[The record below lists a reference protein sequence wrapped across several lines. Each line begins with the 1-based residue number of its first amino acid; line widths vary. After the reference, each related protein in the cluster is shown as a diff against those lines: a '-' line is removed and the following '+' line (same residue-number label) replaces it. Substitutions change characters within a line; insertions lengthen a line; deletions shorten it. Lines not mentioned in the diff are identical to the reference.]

1 MPMAVIDPVNSLP
14 EEAITSPSSRI
25 VRIPFYWTSRGES
38 LFGWWHTNRDRH
50 QIEQAVVIAAPLGYE
65 QVHAHR
71 SLRHLADALAHSG
84 IPTLRFDWHGTGDS
98 TGLDEDPD
106 RWTVWSDN
114 LRDAVELVK
123 RQFGVR
129 RVSVVGLRLGATLA
143 AASLTSNQIEHLVL
157 WAPVVNG
164 KTYVREMTAIDR
176 TSEIAPQN
184 RPGEACDL
192 EPSGFVL
199 SDETAK
205 AVAQINLLHA
215 QPMRCPTLIVS
226 REDLAAADG
235 KLYEAYL
242 AAGIVTD
249 HTTFAGYPEMMISP
263 HKGEVPHRA
272 IESIVRWLSGRMTAL
287 SPGSAAKP
295 DFTAA
300 EVMIARY
307 QPEGRKPLEKFTYL
321 RERLVQISSEPDLFG
336 ILSEPTMPFPSDR
349 PTIVLLNAGSAYRVG
364 PGRLNVHL
372 ARRLASEGFRCVR
385 IDANGLGDSVAA
397 EGIPENESYAATILR
412 DVDLTLQFLRA
423 QQLGRRF
430 VLTGLCSGA
439 YYAFQ
444 SAVALIDPTLV
455 ESILINPLTYF
466 WKDGMVITESTDRQ
480 VAVQQYYFESALDPG
495 KWLRF
500 LSGRSQI
507 GLGGAVK
514 IVAHKLGLWRHKSH
528 DNSSDDLERP
538 LHSHPVRD
546 DLPADLDQ
554 LVQHDRYVSMFFA
567 ETDPGY
573 SILMHKAARR
583 AKRLMQSGRL
593 HAGFVSN
600 ADHNFS
606 RRSARRDLLVAIVS
620 RLSRR
625 YPA

>member
-1 MPMAVIDPVNSLP
+1 MSLAVIDPVNSLS
-14 EEAITSPSSRI
+14 EEAFTPPSSGI
-25 VRIPFYWTSRGES
+25 VRTPFYWVSQGES
-38 LFGWWHTNRDRH
+38 LFGWWHANREQH
-50 QIEQAVVIAAPLGYE
+50 QLEHAVVIAAPLGYE
-65 QVHAHR
+65 QIHAHR

-84 IPTLRFDWHGTGDS
+84 IPALRFDWHGTGDS
-98 TGLDEDPD
+98 AGLDEDPD
-106 RWTVWSDN
+106 RWTVWSAN

-129 RVSVVGLRLGATLA
+129 HVSVVGLRLGATVAATSLA
-143 AASLTSNQIEHLVL
+143 SPDIENLVL
-157 WAPVVNG
+157 WAPVVSG

-176 TSEIAPQN
+176 TSEIASSES
-184 RPGEACDL
+184 GDL

-205 AVAQINLLHA
+205 AVAQVHLLHS
-215 QPMRCPTLIVS
+215 PPLHCPTLIVS

-242 AAGIVTD
+242 AAGNVTD
-249 HTTFAGYPEMMISP
+249 HVTFAGYSEMMTSP

-272 IESIVRWLSGRMTAL
+272 IESIVCWLSERL
-287 SPGSAAKP
+287 IPSSQPVVEPPCISAAREM
-295 DFTAA
+295 T
-300 EVMIARY
+300 ISY
-307 QPEGRKPLEKFTYL
+307 QAEGR
-321 RERLVQISSEPDLFG
+321 ISSEAGPPIRERALRISTAPDLFG
-336 ILSEPTMPFPSDR
+336 ILCEPAESISAER
-349 PTIVLLNAGSAYRVG
+349 PTVVLLNAGSAYRVG

-372 ARRLASEGFRCVR
+372 ARRLAREGFRCVR

-397 EGIPENESYAATILR
+397 EGVPENNSYAATILR
-412 DVDLTLQFLRA
+412 DVDLTLQSLRA

-430 VLTGLCSGA
+430 VLMGLCSGA
-439 YYAFQ
+439 YHAFQ
-444 SAVALIDPTLV
+444 SAVALTDPTLV

-466 WKDGMVITESTDRQ
+466 WKDGMAITESTDRQ

-500 LSGRSQI
+500 LSGQSQI
-507 GLGGAVK
+507 GPRGAAK
-514 IVAHKLGLWRHKSH
+514 IVAHKLGLWRHKSR
-528 DNSSDDLERP
+528 DNSSGDLERP

-554 LVQHDRYVSMFFA
+554 LVQHSRHVSMFFA

-573 SILMHKAARR
+573 SILMYKAARR
-583 AKRLMQSGRL
+583 AKRLMKSGRL
-593 HAGFVSN
+593 HAGFVSH

-606 RRSARRDLLVAIVS
+606 RRSARHDLLTAVVK
-620 RLSRR
+620 RLFQR
-625 YPA
+625 YPD